1 VIRKDLKQLF
11 CRQITCELFKT
22 DRLPAELSYRTNCHL
37 HCFVTTAK
45 KWMKWYKLGEFNSSH
60 QKMEA
65 LHDAMADSFTTM
77 AAEQSGSFC
86 LIILFRRLSSLF

>member
-1 VIRKDLKQLF
+1 VNFSKQTL
-11 CRQITCELFKT
+11 
-22 DRLPAELSYRTNCHL
+22 LPAELSYCTNSHL
-37 HCFVTTAK
+37 RCFVTTAK
-45 KWMKWYKLGEFNSSH
+45 KWIKWYKLGEFNSSQ

-86 LIILFRRLSSLF
+86 LIILFRRLCSLF